1 MSNNAGSSCN
11 NDGSS
16 NNSSSGGARVATDPK
31 KSFSLHCCCVIVDIT
46 PVSQP
51 VARLTS
57 ATTASGRDVAAA
69 GAAGGGAAG
78 GASSSGLGLSENVSQ
93 LASQLFRFGSKKRSG
108 VCICNAHL
116 HHGSLDRLLQQQQEQ
131 QQQQQQPQQQQQQQ
145 QASGERSISWLVD
158 GGGAGALLNAAS
170 SDESDDKK
178 QQQLKQQQQLL
189 ADETPP
195 RPPAAKSKP
204 KHSVKEEFER
214 GVEVEKFYHQIN
226 GDIFEITRRV
236 RAKHEES
243 IKRKGSVRLTE
254 PHYVRVPPQLP
265 PRRQKSAEE
274 VAMPKSALRQTEQL
288 EWFDRKAQQRHSARS
303 AEGGQV
309 REETMEWLRLQ
320 KRDRDR
326 DRETPARTA
335 SGPSEITVLKDE
347 LPDWLLEHLPRRAE
361 IGAADKPVSSAYAK
375 ALAEL
380 LKKPLSRQS
389 SGPCE
394 VSLLK
399 TDIMDWLTKMQS
411 TGSAQSKATRRG
423 QHRSKGGSIRSNSQE
438 EQSTEHAALQ
448 RKRHSLGHSEEEEQQ
463 QKQQQQQQKQQQQ
476 LPRLDWIA
484 YPLHTATAAAT
495 TTVPSGYDVPVRR
508 EERARERRLRHSASE
523 VVSTAT
529 TTPQLERLERLYAK
543 PHKERYQYVP
553 KDTSA
558 STHHKSKRER
568 SRRHQTQRSATVTEM
583 SLPRAA
589 NPCKAK
595 RKSSSAERAPRSRS
609 PSPCTDPACPLLPVC
624 TDPHCRYLECR
635 RRRCLT
641 SSASSVNLARHQQL
655 AQVQLHAVPA
665 HLINDSAATTPTT
678 TATPPPTTA
687 AIDVAAATAAA
698 AAAAA
703 TSTERRLI
711 ICHECRSCAPLLSC
725 QNRKC
730 LNAAKCNS
738 LPRCAADFNRLR
750 TTLAQPPAT
759 LDDIEPAPLDLEL
772 QPLPLLP
779 QQQQQQ
785 QHQAPQQLQHY
796 RSNSQPNTLQRG
808 DSNLGWLETV
818 QQQHQLQP
826 QQQQHLAQQPQ
837 HHHHHHQ
844 HVLHT
849 VTSNGGGKLM
859 KSASA
864 ASLNSRRRRHKTVHF
879 GENLL
884 REVCQNRKLIKE
896 QEQVPSGS
904 APMQAN
910 IQMLYNFVEGV
921 LSSWVDDDED
931 QVRSGAESEPEHG
944 LVALQPIHRC
954 NRLRYQCIRR
964 VVEEA
969 ADLQGTLKLGN
980 SRYRHRHWRST
991 AKQCN
996 EMFLRKISDD
1006 DRMSLT
1012 TAVSDED
1019 DGESVMAS
1027 PYKAKA
1033 TGTAASSFNCTGAVR
1048 KAGFLSVKKW
1058 LLRKKHQIE
1067 LARKRGWKGYW
1078 VCLKGTTLLF
1088 YPCDSREGRSVEAA
1102 PKHLII
1108 VDGAIMQPIPEHPKR
1123 DYIFCLSTAFGDA
1136 YLFQAPC
1143 QVELENWV
1151 NSIHSA
1157 CAAAFARH
1165 RGKTG
1170 TLHLLQ
1176 EEIFRLE
1183 KAIESDHKLKH
1194 MAELQQS
1201 VVTDQETRHQIQ
1213 TQILQWEENLE
1224 RLHCEQFR
1232 LRCYMASLQS
1242 GELPNPK
1249 SLLTH
1254 VSRPTKNTLN
1264 KLGVFTVSSFHA
1276 FICARSPSLLNNLLA
1291 GRGATKRRPPMLS
1304 RSNSGSSR
1312 RSMQMNSRDEPEK
1325 TFKVAMPDN
1334 AYSTVY
1340 LREAMSVEEFLAS
1353 ACARRSLNPME
1364 HFVRVKKRRDME
1376 DHNYFVPHRNDL
1388 IENYL
1393 HNHEFVEVCMKILY
1407 QVELQRTTLEQMW
1420 GFSVEAEL
1428 IENAERQDELCCYVS
1443 RVEDKSVA
1451 MHNGIIK
1458 GDEIMVING
1467 AIVSDLDMM
1476 YLESVLQ
1483 EEQSLSMMMRSSRT
1497 EPPDLVGIMR
1507 VTDDMIDSLVCPP
1520 PPTDPPVMS
1529 EEMITGLI
1537 VPAPG
1542 WNGTGKDL
1550 YSPEAE
1556 SSPAPSFV
1564 DPTVAQLSVGIVGGV
1579 AGLGVAKP
1587 TSRTSSFEI
1596 ENLLKTAEQV
1606 TGFCR
1611 SPQETR
1617 KSSPTG
1623 SVTSSVSTTALT
1635 PSRQLTDAEKLRKV
1649 IMELVDTERTYV
1661 KHLNNLLE
1669 HYLEPM
1675 KRETFLSNAEIN
1687 ALFGNIHEIV
1697 TFQRQFLQNLEEA
1710 LELEPEFNKFEHCG
1724 QFRNVLFAI
1733 GSAFLYYVN
1742 HFKLYSS
1749 FCASHSKAQKVLHPN
1764 EGNHALQEFLAARN
1778 PKQQHSSTLES
1789 YLIKPIQR
1797 ILKYPLLL
1805 QQMRNLTDTRADE
1818 HVHLCEALKG
1828 MEKVAEHINE
1838 MQRIHEEY
1846 GAIFDHLFR
1855 QHQKSCKQPIDLSP
1869 GDLLYY
1875 GGVEWLNISDFL
1887 GKIKKGLELHAMCF
1901 VFKSAVVFLCKE
1913 RLRQKKKLM
1922 GVSSKN
1928 APNEVEIIRYQVL
1941 IPVTEVQVRASSAKD
1956 MDSHFLWELI
1966 HLRSQLQRRSEKV
1979 YVLSNSTADFRNAF
1993 LKTIRQIIRESVRN
2007 MSIPMKNFGGS
2018 SGSVSGL
2025 SSQLGGYAGNSQTL
2039 ERPKQQITI
2048 VQGSHTLGKPKKKSG
2063 SQRHSAGNIDYD
2075 NLSGSQEGDDLPPTV
2090 GVVHYAPHTHTQQQ
2104 QQLLQQQQQQQG
2116 GFRSRSKTLGDVT
2129 DAQQP
2134 QQQQQPQQAAGP
2146 HPQPH
2151 PHPRE
2156 PPPPPIR
2163 QPHLHHHSTDIE
2175 RIDPGTKSEGEEDS
2189 QQGTIRPKATL
2200 GRTPNHLTLST
2211 TSTLSV
2217 GSTGSQARLIQSSH
2231 PPASYQ
2237 PVLMKDLGKSPSDCE
2252 LYSETELESEAHAA
2266 QVAATFNLSLGS
2278 SGSLF
2283 TTTTAITEP
2292 SHSLQLTQS
2301 QTPSSSSS
2309 SPHSNQIIRH
2319 LSPRQSPRQSPR
2331 EEIEVIEIFESE
2343 AERLAATQQV
2353 AVVHQH
2359 SGRESQSQK
2368 KRSEREMIVA
2378 TDHAKL
2384 TETDA
2389 TSRYMDKHLSELE
2402 QEDLA
2407 GLAAGRTCDIAA
2419 YMASLREKS
2428 FDGADVDAEEAQDQQ
2443 QNDSSLSPEP
2453 QTIVENTQQII
2464 TVDIESPSSRP
2475 ATESDS
2481 TGGNTT
2487 GASERSGDET
2497 EDEPTNSLASHIVVI
2512 DKKVDKV
2519 FKTKAPEKVAGRS
2532 KSGKRQSIYIS
2543 PDRSKSQGSSPV
2555 RIIKIK
2561 SPRNSVS
2568 EQGKRRDSSQDRLSG
2583 SGSGSGSVA
2592 GSGSGR
2598 RTPSP
2603 RRSSEGGG
2611 GILKHTSM
2619 GGGGILKPPASPAK
2633 SKSPDRSC
2641 LKKGGPSHVCNVES
2655 SMSLSPRVSPRGSI
2669 DHLSP
2674 DRGISCQRHSPRS
2687 SFDSHGSSDH
2697 NLDVPYGGAGG
2708 GGGGGAR
2715 KRSMSAHGSFE
2726 TGHKAGQGQETYQY
2740 YPVYDNQTCSDHY
2753 VAAAPTSSRHS
2764 RLSKSL
2770 ERSTSRDS
2778 TTTSSSHRPYGISPE
2793 RSYVVYSSGPLR
2805 SQSAENTFSQ
2815 QPIYDA
2821 LPPRQAPQQ
2830 YMPMVSYMPD
2840 MDMDVGVDVGYG
2852 PSCPH
2857 EQAGYQLSSSAP
2869 EYTTCID
2876 CLYQKRPS

>member
-1 MSNNAGSSCN
+1 MGNKLSCSCAPLMRKAYRYEDSPWQSSRRRDGHLLSSFRLWAEVFHVSASGAGTVKWQQVSEDLVPVNITCIQDSPECIFHITAYNSQVDKILDVRLVQPGTRIGQASECFVYWKDPMTNDTWGLNFTSPIDAKQFRECCSPSFKFSRKASSSYSLKLDPPGKGKVKAKRKPLSTPASPSRVRQEPQCTCMSAEQYARLRTDPRVRGSSTLPRN
-11 NDGSS
+11 VGSHRITDVDGQQQVGSGKVVSAVSS
-16 NNSSSGGARVATDPK
+16 TSLYDNVASGGPGTNQGADTLPRQMKGGQQDRQDVANSGVNTNTPG
-31 KSFSLHCCCVIVDIT
+31 VIVTGVGNVGSDMCGQNH
-46 PVSQP
+46 VGSQVGNDDP
-51 VARLTS
+51 
-57 ATTASGRDVAAA
+57 AACQMDMDLSKSE
-69 GAAGGGAAG
+69 GTQAGGGLHQSVGTCTSSSKGTGTRNKDFGDDMTRDAHSHDMHQHNVINNNTRRKTKSTEDMNVDTSTLKRMLKPMPSTESPVTSPEMGRRRYNYYNANAAQTLGHPPHMHQHGMSMGMG
-78 GASSSGLGLSENVSQ
+78 GGGGGGHHIMNNNTMGRASSQSSRFSGSRSSHEIGRGYPPRNLYLELERERSCIEGSPPSDNVMFDNQCYATTPSSSNGNSDQ
-93 LASQLFRFGSKKRSG
+93 DQSYGQQQSSG
-108 VCICNAHL
+108 QH
-116 HHGSLDRLLQQQQEQ
+116 SQQQQGP
-131 QQQQQQPQQQQQQQ
+131 PQRSSRHQHHHQ
-145 QASGERSISWLVD
+145 QAPNVTPTPGSPTSRLLLEYEMHLRNTLAKGMDAESYSLHTFE
-158 GGGAGALLNAAS
+158 ALLSQSMEN
-170 SDESDDKK
+170 
-178 QQQLKQQQQLL
+178 L
-189 ADETPP
+189 AN
-195 RPPAAKSKP
+195 AKSSTLP
-204 KHSVKEEFER
+204 
-214 GVEVEKFYHQIN
+214 
-226 GDIFEITRRV
+226 
-236 RAKHEES
+236 
-243 IKRKGSVRLTE
+243 
-254 PHYVRVPPQLP
+254 LP
-265 PRRQKSAEE
+265 PHRPLSTIRDKE
-274 VAMPKSALRQTEQL
+274 
-288 EWFDRKAQQRHSARS
+288 
-303 AEGGQV
+303 
-309 REETMEWLRLQ
+309 
-320 KRDRDR
+320 RDRDR
-326 DRETPARTA
+326 DGYYSDRNELIRERERERDRGYLSDHNSSFSNSRCASCIGESARA
-335 SGPSEITVLKDE
+335 QWFRHSDGWRSGSSTIGSGSGHGMMTQQVPGSGHKRSPWDSLPSLRQDSSLNDSGYKSARADS
-347 LPDWLLEHLPRRAE
+347 LEQRAE
-361 IGAADKPVSSAYAK
+361 FIRQDSLRSEY
-375 ALAEL
+375 
-380 LKKPLSRQS
+380 LSDRESRYGIVQQAS
-389 SGPCE
+389 IES
-394 VSLLK
+394 
-399 TDIMDWLTKMQS
+399 TD
-411 TGSAQSKATRRG
+411 
-423 QHRSKGGSIRSNSQE
+423 
-438 EQSTEHAALQ
+438 
-448 RKRHSLGHSEEEEQQ
+448 
-463 QKQQQQQQKQQQQ
+463 
-476 LPRLDWIA
+476 
-484 YPLHTATAAAT
+484 
-495 TTVPSGYDVPVRR
+495 
-508 EERARERRLRHSASE
+508 
-523 VVSTAT
+523 
-529 TTPQLERLERLYAK
+529 
-543 PHKERYQYVP
+543 
-553 KDTSA
+553 
-558 STHHKSKRER
+558 
-568 SRRHQTQRSATVTEM
+568 SRM
-583 SLPRAA
+583 
-589 NPCKAK
+589 C
-595 RKSSSAERAPRSRS
+595 
-609 PSPCTDPACPLLPVC
+609 
-624 TDPHCRYLECR
+624 Y
-635 RRRCLT
+635 LT
-641 SSASSVNLARHQQL
+641 SS
-655 AQVQLHAVPA
+655 
-665 HLINDSAATTPTT
+665 
-678 TATPPPTTA
+678 
-687 AIDVAAATAAA
+687 
-698 AAAAA
+698 
-703 TSTERRLI
+703 E
-711 ICHECRSCAPLLSC
+711 
-725 QNRKC
+725 
-730 LNAAKCNS
+730 
-738 LPRCAADFNRLR
+738 
-750 TTLAQPPAT
+750 
-759 LDDIEPAPLDLEL
+759 
-772 QPLPLLP
+772 
-779 QQQQQQ
+779 
-785 QHQAPQQLQHY
+785 
-796 RSNSQPNTLQRG
+796 
-808 DSNLGWLETV
+808 
-818 QQQHQLQP
+818 
-826 QQQQHLAQQPQ
+826 
-837 HHHHHHQ
+837 
-844 HVLHT
+844 
-849 VTSNGGGKLM
+849 
-859 KSASA
+859 
-864 ASLNSRRRRHKTVHF
+864 
-879 GENLL
+879 
-884 REVCQNRKLIKE
+884 
-896 QEQVPSGS
+896 
-904 APMQAN
+904 
-910 IQMLYNFVEGV
+910 
-921 LSSWVDDDED
+921 
-931 QVRSGAESEPEHG
+931 
-944 LVALQPIHRC
+944 
-954 NRLRYQCIRR
+954 
-964 VVEEA
+964 
-969 ADLQGTLKLGN
+969 
-980 SRYRHRHWRST
+980 
-991 AKQCN
+991 
-996 EMFLRKISDD
+996 ISDD

-1340 LREAMSVEEFLAS
+1340 LRDAMSVEEFLAS
-1353 ACARRSLNPME
+1353 ACARRNLNPME

-1542 WNGTGKDL
+1542 WNGTSKDL

-1556 SSPAPSFV
+1556 SSPATSFV
-1564 DPTVAQLSVGIVGGV
+1564 DPAAMAAQLAVGGV
-1579 AGLGVAKP
+1579 GGVVVGGLGVAKP

-1596 ENLLKTAEQV
+1596 ENLLKTAEQ
-1606 TGFCR
+1606 
-1611 SPQETR
+1611 
-1617 KSSPTG
+1617 
-1623 SVTSSVSTTALT
+1623 
-1635 PSRQLTDAEKLRKV
+1635 
-1649 IMELVDTERTYV
+1649 
-1661 KHLNNLLE
+1661 HLNNLLE

-1697 TFQRQFLQNLEEA
+1697 TFQRQFLQNLEES
-1710 LELEPEFNKFEHCG
+1710 LDLEPDFNKFEHCG

-1928 APNEVEIIRYQVL
+1928 ATNEVEIIRYQVI

-2018 SGSVSGL
+2018 SGSVSGH
-2025 SSQLGGYAGNSQTL
+2025 SSQGMGSMGYAGNSQTL

-2048 VQGSHTLGKPKKKSG
+2048 VHGSHTLGKPKKKSG

-2075 NLSGSQEGDDLPPTV
+2075 NLSGSQEADDLPPSV
-2090 GVVHYAPHTHTQQQ
+2090 GVVHYASGHAHGQQMQPAGFRGRSKTVGDVTEITCSSPEPH
-2104 QQLLQQQQQQQG
+2104 QQQQQQQ
-2116 GFRSRSKTLGDVT
+2116 
-2129 DAQQP
+2129 
-2134 QQQQQPQQAAGP
+2134 QQQLMQQGHAHAHP
-2146 HPQPH
+2146 HPH

-2163 QPHLHHHSTDIE
+2163 QPHLHHHSSDIE

-2237 PVLMKDLGKSPSDCE
+2237 PVLMKDLG
-2252 LYSETELESEAHAA
+2252 
-2266 QVAATFNLSLGS
+2266 
-2278 SGSLF
+2278 
-2283 TTTTAITEP
+2283 
-2292 SHSLQLTQS
+2292 
-2301 QTPSSSSS
+2301 
-2309 SPHSNQIIRH
+2309 
-2319 LSPRQSPRQSPR
+2319 
-2331 EEIEVIEIFESE
+2331 
-2343 AERLAATQQV
+2343 
-2353 AVVHQH
+2353 
-2359 SGRESQSQK
+2359 
-2368 KRSEREMIVA
+2368 
-2378 TDHAKL
+2378 
-2384 TETDA
+2384 
-2389 TSRYMDKHLSELE
+2389 
-2402 QEDLA
+2402 
-2407 GLAAGRTCDIAA
+2407 
-2419 YMASLREKS
+2419 
-2428 FDGADVDAEEAQDQQ
+2428 
-2443 QNDSSLSPEP
+2443 
-2453 QTIVENTQQII
+2453 
-2464 TVDIESPSSRP
+2464 
-2475 ATESDS
+2475 
-2481 TGGNTT
+2481 
-2487 GASERSGDET
+2487 
-2497 EDEPTNSLASHIVVI
+2497 
-2512 DKKVDKV
+2512 
-2519 FKTKAPEKVAGRS
+2519 
-2532 KSGKRQSIYIS
+2532 
-2543 PDRSKSQGSSPV
+2543 SPV
-2555 RIIKIK
+2555 WK
-2561 SPRNSVS
+2561 PR
-2568 EQGKRRDSSQDRLSG
+2568 DM
-2583 SGSGSGSVA
+2583 
-2592 GSGSGR
+2592 
-2598 RTPSP
+2598 
-2603 RRSSEGGG
+2603 
-2611 GILKHTSM
+2611 I
-2619 GGGGILKPPASPAK
+2619 
-2633 SKSPDRSC
+2633 
-2641 LKKGGPSHVCNVES
+2641 
-2655 SMSLSPRVSPRGSI
+2655 
-2669 DHLSP
+2669 
-2674 DRGISCQRHSPRS
+2674 
-2687 SFDSHGSSDH
+2687 
-2697 NLDVPYGGAGG
+2697 NLGTDP
-2708 GGGGGAR
+2708 
-2715 KRSMSAHGSFE
+2715 
-2726 TGHKAGQGQETYQY
+2726 Q
-2740 YPVYDNQTCSDHY
+2740 
-2753 VAAAPTSSRHS
+2753 
-2764 RLSKSL
+2764 
-2770 ERSTSRDS
+2770 S
-2778 TTTSSSHRPYGISPE
+2778 TTRK
-2793 RSYVVYSSGPLR
+2793 
-2805 SQSAENTFSQ
+2805 
-2815 QPIYDA
+2815 D
-2821 LPPRQAPQQ
+2821 
-2830 YMPMVSYMPD
+2830 
-2840 MDMDVGVDVGYG
+2840 DV
-2852 PSCPH
+2852 
-2857 EQAGYQLSSSAP
+2857 
-2869 EYTTCID
+2869 
-2876 CLYQKRPS
+2876 KN

>member
-1 MSNNAGSSCN
+1 MGNKLSCSCAPLMRKAYRYEDSPWQSSRRR
-11 NDGSS
+11 DGHLLSS
-16 NNSSSGGARVATDPK
+16 FRLWAEV
-31 KSFSLHCCCVIVDIT
+31 FH
-46 PVSQP
+46 VS
-51 VARLTS
+51 
-57 ATTASGRDVAAA
+57 ASGAGTVKWQQVSEDLVPVNITCIQDSPECIFHITAYNSQVDKILDVRLVQPGTRIGQASECFVYWKDPMTNDTWGLNFTSPIDAKQFRECC
-69 GAAGGGAAG
+69 
-78 GASSSGLGLSENVSQ
+78 ASSSYSLKLDPPGKGKVKAKRKPLSTPASPSRVRQEPQCTCMSAEQYARLRTDPRVRGSSTLPRNV
-93 LASQLFRFGSKKRSG
+93 GSHRITDVDG
-108 VCICNAHL
+108 
-116 HHGSLDRLLQQQQEQ
+116 QQQGKVVSAVSSTSLYDNVASGGPSQAGDTLQRQLKGQDGAMVANAGVNTNTPGVIVTGVGSGSDMCTQNHVGSQVGQDDGGACQMDMDLSKSEGTQ
-131 QQQQQQPQQQQQQQ
+131 VGGGLHQSVGTSTKSTGTRSKDFNEDMTRDAHSHDMHHQHNVINNNTRRKTKSTEDMNVDTSTLKRMLKPMPSTESPVTSPEMGRRRYNYYNANAAQTLGPQHMHQHAMNMAMGGGGGGGGGHHVMNNNTLGRGSGGGGGSQSSRFSGSRSSHEIGRGYPPRNLYLELERERERSCIEGSPPSDNVMFDNQCYATTPSSSNGNSDQDQSYGQQQPQQQSSQQ
-145 QASGERSISWLVD
+145 
-158 GGGAGALLNAAS
+158 
-170 SDESDDKK
+170 
-178 QQQLKQQQQLL
+178 
-189 ADETPP
+189 
-195 RPPAAKSKP
+195 
-204 KHSVKEEFER
+204 
-214 GVEVEKFYHQIN
+214 
-226 GDIFEITRRV
+226 
-236 RAKHEES
+236 
-243 IKRKGSVRLTE
+243 
-254 PHYVRVPPQLP
+254 
-265 PRRQKSAEE
+265 
-274 VAMPKSALRQTEQL
+274 
-288 EWFDRKAQQRHSARS
+288 
-303 AEGGQV
+303 
-309 REETMEWLRLQ
+309 
-320 KRDRDR
+320 
-326 DRETPARTA
+326 
-335 SGPSEITVLKDE
+335 
-347 LPDWLLEHLPRRAE
+347 
-361 IGAADKPVSSAYAK
+361 
-375 ALAEL
+375 
-380 LKKPLSRQS
+380 
-389 SGPCE
+389 
-394 VSLLK
+394 
-399 TDIMDWLTKMQS
+399 
-411 TGSAQSKATRRG
+411 
-423 QHRSKGGSIRSNSQE
+423 
-438 EQSTEHAALQ
+438 
-448 RKRHSLGHSEEEEQQ
+448 
-463 QKQQQQQQKQQQQ
+463 
-476 LPRLDWIA
+476 
-484 YPLHTATAAAT
+484 
-495 TTVPSGYDVPVRR
+495 
-508 EERARERRLRHSASE
+508 
-523 VVSTAT
+523 
-529 TTPQLERLERLYAK
+529 
-543 PHKERYQYVP
+543 
-553 KDTSA
+553 
-558 STHHKSKRER
+558 
-568 SRRHQTQRSATVTEM
+568 
-583 SLPRAA
+583 
-589 NPCKAK
+589 
-595 RKSSSAERAPRSRS
+595 
-609 PSPCTDPACPLLPVC
+609 
-624 TDPHCRYLECR
+624 
-635 RRRCLT
+635 
-641 SSASSVNLARHQQL
+641 
-655 AQVQLHAVPA
+655 
-665 HLINDSAATTPTT
+665 
-678 TATPPPTTA
+678 
-687 AIDVAAATAAA
+687 
-698 AAAAA
+698 
-703 TSTERRLI
+703 
-711 ICHECRSCAPLLSC
+711 
-725 QNRKC
+725 
-730 LNAAKCNS
+730 
-738 LPRCAADFNRLR
+738 
-750 TTLAQPPAT
+750 
-759 LDDIEPAPLDLEL
+759 
-772 QPLPLLP
+772 

-785 QHQAPQQLQHY
+785 QHQPHPQQ
-796 RSNSQPNTLQRG
+796 RSSR
-808 DSNLGWLETV
+808 
-818 QQQHQLQP
+818 HQ
-826 QQQQHLAQQPQ
+826 
-837 HHHHHHQ
+837 HHQ
-844 HVLHT
+844 HQQAPNVTPTPGSPTSRLLMEYEMHLRNTLAKGMDAESYSLHT
-849 VTSNGGGKLM
+849 FEALLSQSMENLANAKSSTLPLPPHRPLSTIRDKERDRDRDGYYSDRNELIRERERERDRGYLSDHNASFSNSRCASCIGESARAQWFRHSDGWRSGSSTIGSGSGHGMMTQQVPGSGHKRSPWDSLPSLRQDSSLNDSGY
-859 KSASA
+859 KSARA
-864 ASLNSRRRRHKTVHF
+864 DSLEQRAEFIRQDS
-879 GENLL
+879 L
-884 REVCQNRKLIKE
+884 RSE
-896 QEQVPSGS
+896 
-904 APMQAN
+904 
-910 IQMLYNFVEGV
+910 Y
-921 LSSWVDDDED
+921 LSDRE
-931 QVRSGAESEPEHG
+931 
-944 LVALQPIHRC
+944 
-954 NRLRYQCIRR
+954 
-964 VVEEA
+964 
-969 ADLQGTLKLGN
+969 
-980 SRYRHRHWRST
+980 SRYGIVQQASIEST
-991 AKQCN
+991 DSRMCYLTSS
-996 EMFLRKISDD
+996 EISDD

-1340 LREAMSVEEFLAS
+1340 LRDAMSVEEFLAS

-1564 DPTVAQLSVGIVGGV
+1564 EPTVSQLAVGAGGV
-1579 AGLGVAKP
+1579 SGLGVAKP

-2048 VQGSHTLGKPKKKSG
+2048 VHGSHTLGKPKKKSG

-2090 GVVHYAPHTHTQQQ
+2090 GVVHYAPHT
-2104 QQLLQQQQQQQG
+2104 QQQQQQPGGNGG
-2116 GFRSRSKTLGDVT
+2116 GFRGRSKTLGDVT
-2129 DAQQP
+2129 DIIQSPVDSQQP
-2134 QQQQQPQQAAGP
+2134 PHQMQQQQQQQQAAAP
-2146 HPQPH
+2146 HQHPHPH

-2237 PVLMKDLGKSPSDCE
+2237 PVLMKDLGKS
-2252 LYSETELESEAHAA
+2252 SESEIESESEAHAA

-2283 TTTTAITEP
+2283 ATTTTITTVSSDP
-2292 SHSLQLTQS
+2292 DPYPLSLTQTQTQSLS
-2301 QTPSSSSS
+2301 QTL
-2309 SPHSNQIIRH
+2309 RH
-2319 LSPRQSPRQSPR
+2319 LSPRQSPRQSPKQ
-2331 EEIEVIEIFESE
+2331 EIEVIEIFESE
-2343 AERLAATQQV
+2343 AERNAASQQV

-2359 SGRESQSQK
+2359 PSGSRDSQH
-2368 KRSEREMIVA
+2368 KRRERERDSSSSSGCSEHVA
-2378 TDHAKL
+2378 
-2384 TETDA
+2384 ESDA
-2389 TSRYMDKHLSELE
+2389 TSRYMDKHLSDLE
-2402 QEDLA
+2402 QEN
-2407 GLAAGRTCDIAA
+2407 LAAGTCDIAA

-2428 FDGADVDAEEAQDQQ
+2428 FDAADIAEEAADQQ

-2453 QTIVENTQQII
+2453 QTIVENTQQTV
-2464 TVDIESPSSRP
+2464 TVDIESPSRP

-2481 TGGNTT
+2481 TGNTT
-2487 GASERSGDET
+2487 GPSERSGDET
-2497 EDEPTNSLASHIVVI
+2497 EDEPTSSLASHIVVI

-2519 FKTKAPEKVAGRS
+2519 FKAKSPERGTAAAATATGTVKS
-2532 KSGKRQSIYIS
+2532 KTSKRQSIYIS
-2543 PDRSKSQGSSPV
+2543 PDRCKSQGSSPV

-2561 SPRNSVS
+2561 SPRSSVS
-2568 EQGKRRDSSQDRLSG
+2568 EQGKRLSICSSRDNSQDRLS
-2583 SGSGSGSVA
+2583 A
-2592 GSGSGR
+2592 GR

-2611 GILKHTSM
+2611 GILKHTNT
-2619 GGGGILKPPASPAK
+2619 GGGILKPPASPAK

-2641 LKKGGPSHVCNVES
+2641 LKKGGPSHVCSAEPTTAAT
-2655 SMSLSPRVSPRGSI
+2655 SLSPRISPRSSV

-2674 DRGISCQRHSPRS
+2674 DRASICQRHSPRS
-2687 SFDSHGSSDH
+2687 SFDSRDGGSDH
-2697 NLDVPYGGAGG
+2697 NLDVPYGGS
-2708 GGGGGAR
+2708 R

-2726 TGHKAGQGQETYQY
+2726 TGHKPHAQETYQY

-2753 VAAAPTSSRHS
+2753 VAAAPTTNRYGGSGNGRS

-2778 TTTSSSHRPYGISPE
+2778 TTSSSYRAYGVSPE

-2815 QPIYDA
+2815 PIYDA
-2821 LPPRQAPQQ
+2821 LPRQAPQQ
-2830 YMPMVSYMPD
+2830 YMPMTMPMVSYMQEMD
-2840 MDMDVGVDVGYG
+2840 MDMEMGYG
-2852 PSCPH
+2852 PPPSCPH
-2857 EQAGYQLSSSAP
+2857 EPTGQSSYQLSSSAP